1 MGRRPSA
8 FDPSI
13 QEGPMRADI
22 RYNNIIDND
31 EAREAQAWADR
42 APQMPHDQ
50 IDADRFYITQA
61 YTKYTPE
68 NHEVWRDLF
77 DRRWSV
83 LEQQVSRQFIE
94 GMKILRLTRDRLPLL
109 DDLVL
114 DQDITVAGGAV
125 LKKGT
130 RLDGINKFLKAQ
142 SDWASYGVPGY
153 LPAKAF
159 FACLAQREFPT
170 TVLIRPREV
179 MDYLPEPDI
188 FHDVFGHVP
197 LHTLR
202 VFADFLQT
210 YGRAALLCEDEV
222 HVKRLA
228 RLFWFTVEF
237 GLIREDGQIK
247 VYGSG
252 LVSSHAESEYA
263 LRGQW
268 EKRGQS
274 APDCLPREVAEYRP
288 FDLERVCNTDFEI
301 DHFQPIYYVLESF
314 EQLRDAMNRYAEQVI
329 GESGLA
335 AASRH

>member
-1 MGRRPSA
+1 
-8 FDPSI
+8 
-13 QEGPMRADI
+13 MRADI
-22 RYNNIIDND
+22 RYNNIIDSD
-31 EAREAQAWADR
+31 EARIAQAAADK
-42 APQMPHDQ
+42 APETPAAQ
-50 IDADRFYITQA
+50 INADEYYITQA
-61 YTKYTPE
+61 YTKYTQAD
-68 NHEVWRDLF
+68 HDVWRDLY
-77 DRRWSV
+77 DRRWTV
-83 LEQQVSRQFIE
+83 LEKQVSRQFIE

-114 DQDITVAGGAV
+114 DKDITVAGGVV

-130 RLDGINKFLKAQ
+130 KLDGINKFLQAQ
-142 SDWASYGVPGY
+142 SSWASYGVPGY

-210 YGRAALLCEDEV
+210 YGKAALLCEDEE
-222 HVKRLA
+222 HVQRLG

-237 GLIREDGQIK
+237 GLIKEDGRVK

-252 LVSSHAESEYA
+252 LVSSHGEAEYS
-263 LRGQW
+263 LKGQW
-268 EKRGQS
+268 EKG
-274 APDCLPREVAEYRP
+274 APAEDCKERPVAEWRP
-288 FDLERVCNTDFEI
+288 FDLDRICETDFEI
-301 DHFQPIYYVLESF
+301 HHYQPIYYVLESF
-314 EQLRDAMNRYAEQVI
+314 EQLRDAMNEYAAHVLGGRSVALI
-329 GESGLA
+329 G
-335 AASRH
+335 